1 MKCLRCGNDMPD
13 NIATCENCG
22 FNIEEY
28 KLYEKY
34 LKQPADPEVPEDQK
48 SSLVDNPVLT
58 LLSGGLSVFFSLL
71 FISAST
77 IVILYLALFILFV
90 FFTFYLSSKPS
101 KVKLRPLR
109 NVGVVFAYFALG
121 LVIFK
126 FVYQL
131 WGLLF

>member
-13 NIATCENCG
+13 NTATCENCG
-22 FNIEEY
+22 FNIEEH

-77 IVILYLALFILFV
+77 IVILSRVIHLVCFLHLLSFLQAQQGKTPA
-90 FFTFYLSSKPS
+90 FTQRGRRICL
-101 KVKLRPLR
+101 LR
-109 NVGVVFAYFALG
+109 LG
-121 LVIFK
+121 ACDL
-126 FVYQL
+126 
-131 WGLLF
+131 

>member
-1 MKCLRCGNDMPD
+1 MPD
-13 NIATCENCG
+13 NTATCENCG
-22 FNIEEY
+22 FNIEEH

-101 KVKLRPLR
+101 VIHLVCFLHLLSFLQAQQGKTPAFTQRGRRICLLR
-109 NVGVVFAYFALG
+109 LG
-121 LVIFK
+121 ACDL
-126 FVYQL
+126 
-131 WGLLF
+131 

>member
-1 MKCLRCGNDMPD
+1 MPD
-13 NIATCENCG
+13 NTATCENCG
-22 FNIEEY
+22 FNIEEH

-109 NVGVVFAYFALG
+109 NVGVVFAYFALW
-121 LVIFK
+121 LVSFK

>member
-1 MKCLRCGNDMPD
+1 MKCLRCGKEIPD
-13 NIATCENCG
+13 NTAVCENCG
-22 FNIEEY
+22 FNIQEN

-34 LKQPADPEVPEDQK
+34 LKQPVDPEVPADQK
-48 SSLVDNPVLT
+48 SSLIDNPVLT
-58 LLSGGLSVFFSLL
+58 LLSGGLSIFFSLL

-90 FFTFYLSSKPS
+90 FFTFYLSTKPC

-109 NVGVVFAYFALG
+109 NVGIAMAYFALG

-131 WGLLF
+131 IG

>member
-13 NIATCENCG
+13 NTATCENCG
-22 FNIEEY
+22 FNIEEH

-90 FFTFYLSSKPS
+90 FFTFYLSSKDRKS
-101 KVKLRPLR
+101 
-109 NVGVVFAYFALG
+109 VV
-121 LVIFK
+121 
-126 FVYQL
+126 
-131 WGLLF
+131 